1 MSCELKTL
9 LNSQL
14 KGGHGG
20 TAPTGTGAPP
30 LQARGHRPYRHGGIA
45 PTPDRLSTID
55 DRLSTVN
62 CQLSTV

>member
-1 MSCELKTL
+1 R
-9 LNSQL
+9 
-14 KGGHGG
+14 
-20 TAPTGTGAPP
+20 PTGTGAPP
-30 LQARGHRPYRHGGIA
+30 YRHGGTALQARGIA